1 MTLRKPMQTV
11 LCISLAFSV
20 LALAGCGV
28 PTLSSA
34 FKGGI
39 FDSDKPKPQTAWTPQ
54 VTEANLIAA
63 AQTNAPQPDTGAANV
78 DCPKFFVA
86 PVDKVITIYEAGRLN
101 DNQYV
106 MHRGEITKTSRE
118 CQISGNAMIVR
129 YGFAGRVILGP
140 KGRPGALT
148 LPAVVQVTDQ
158 AKAKVKADSV
168 KIQVQI
174 SLEDPVAY
182 FSIVRQI
189 EFPIAGGAAAKDY
202 RLSASFEKKAPGAT

>member
-1 MTLRKPMQTV
+1 MTPRKSIQTV
-11 LCISLAFSV
+11 LCV
-20 LALAGCGV
+20 LATCTLSGLAGCGV

-54 VTEANLIAA
+54 VTEANLLTA
-63 AQTNAPQPDTGAANV
+63 AQTNAPQTDTGAVNV
-78 DCPKFFVA
+78 DCPKFVMA
-86 PVDKVITIYEAGRLN
+86 PADKVITIYEAGRLN
-101 DNQYV
+101 DGQYV

-118 CQISGNAMIVR
+118 CQVSGSAMILR

-140 KGRPGALT
+140 KGKPGALT
-148 LPAVVQVTDQ
+148 LPAIVQVTDQ
-158 AKAKVKADSV
+158 AKAKVKADPV

-174 SLEDPVAY
+174 TLDDPVAY

-189 EFPIAGGAAAKDY
+189 EFPIAAGAVTKDY
-202 RLSASFEKKAPGAT
+202 RLSVSFEKKAPGAT